1 MKKVYEIAALGE
13 PLTDWALRSILTDNK
28 TRAIEEYK
36 RLTADNGCFELREIE
51 VPVTFDFQS
60 FAKYDKEMNDMFNA
74 AYKKGY
80 KVIKE

>member
-13 PLTDWALRSILTDNK
+13 PLTDWELRNILTDNK

-36 RLTADNGCFELREIE
+36 RLTADNGCVELREIE
-51 VPVTFDFQS
+51 LPDTFDFQS
-60 FAKYDKEMNDMFNA
+60 FAKYDEEMNDMFNT